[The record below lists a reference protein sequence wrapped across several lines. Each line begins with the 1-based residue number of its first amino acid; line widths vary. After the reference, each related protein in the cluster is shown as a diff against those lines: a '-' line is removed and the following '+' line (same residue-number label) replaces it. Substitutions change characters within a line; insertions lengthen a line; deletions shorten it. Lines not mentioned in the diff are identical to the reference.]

1 MLRVTTLIGAALL
14 VLAGCADPM
23 PSPAPLLVAQAP
35 PVGSDP
41 PVGATRAAIS
51 AEDVYTRVAYL
62 ASDEL
67 RGRDTPS
74 PGLEAAAAYIVRDY
88 ERLGLLPAGDEG
100 TFIQRWPLAAF
111 SRNPESLRGVTPPN
125 VVAVI
130 RGSDPVLRDEYVVL
144 TAHLDHVGVGRPV
157 NGDSIYN
164 GADDNASG
172 TAALM
177 EIAEAMVAS
186 GTRPARSVMFLHVS
200 GEELG
205 LLGSRWFSDN
215 PTVPIGQIVANIN
228 ADMIG
233 RNAPDTIVVIGKDYS
248 TLGRTVNEVAARH
261 PELGLTVSDDI
272 WPQERFFFRSDHF
285 NFARKEIPA
294 LFFFSGVHEDYHRP
308 SDTVDKLDT
317 DKVARV
323 AQIIYHTTLAI
334 ANDPNRPEWD
344 PRGLAEVR
352 SMTR

>member
-1 MLRVTTLIGAALL
+1 MLRATTLIAAGLL
-14 VLAGCADPM
+14 VLGGCADPL
-23 PSPAPLLVAQAP
+23 PQPASLRNEPAPVVAA
-35 PVGSDP
+35 VA
-41 PVGATRAAIS
+41 PVGATTAAIT
-51 AEDVYTRVAYL
+51 AEDMYTRVAFL

-74 PGLEAAAAYIVRDY
+74 PGLEAAAAYLVREY
-88 ERLGLLPAGDEG
+88 ERLGLEPGGEDG
-100 TFIQRWPLAAF
+100 TFYQRWPMSAF
-111 SRNPESLRGVTPPN
+111 ARNPDALRGVTAPN
-125 VVAVI
+125 VAAVI
-130 RGSDPVLRDEYVVL
+130 RGSDPALRDEYVVL
-144 TAHLDHVGVGRPV
+144 TAHLDHVGVGRPI
-157 NGDSIYN
+157 NGDSVYN

-172 TAALM
+172 TAALL
-177 EIAEAMVAS
+177 EIAEAMAAS
-186 GTRPARSVMFLHVS
+186 ATRPARSVMFLHVS

-215 PTVPIGQIVANIN
+215 PTVPIGQIVANLN

-233 RNAPDTIVVIGKDYS
+233 RNAPDSIVVIGKDYS

-272 WPQERFFFRSDHF
+272 WPQERFFFRSDQF
-285 NFARKEIPA
+285 NFARKEIPV

-308 SDTVDKLDT
+308 SDTVDRLDV
-317 DKVARV
+317 DKAARV
-323 AQIIYHTTLAI
+323 ARIIHYTTLAI
-334 ANDPNRPEWD
+334 ANDPNRPQWD